1 MPKPRLLLFVHG
13 LGGNAKATWG
23 RFGELVAGD
32 PEFDA
37 AYDVAYY
44 SFPTNIFYLPWFME
58 APSAQRLAEGLGTRL
73 EYAYPSYTDVV
84 LAAHSLGGLIVKRYL
99 VDTVQAGQNVRVSR
113 AVFFGVPNSGA
124 SLATVGSVLQWRH
137 RQLAQLCRNSDFIE
151 ALNKEWYAR
160 DLPARVSC
168 KYVLGGLDRVV
179 AADSARGEY
188 RNFDVA
194 TIAEKDHF
202 ALVKPRDADD
212 LSFLVLRGVALAKP
226 ADVPLAKAVV
236 PTPQP
241 PRQIVLPPPPAPPR
255 FPADDGV
262 QSLRRM
268 IVGTICLINLLV
280 FTLLAIMVV
289 VRDAPASAISWGA
302 VPLVGI
308 VVVGWRLFPRTV

>member
-58 APSAQRLAEGLGTRL
+58 APWAQRLAEGLGTRL

-84 LAAHSLGGLIVKRYL
+84 LAAHSLGGLE
-99 VDTVQAGQNVRVSR
+99 RVSQTLSGGYGSGWAER
-113 AVFFGVPNSGA
+113 ASQSRGVLRCSE
-124 SLATVGSVLQWRH
+124 LR
-137 RQLAQLCRNSDFIE
+137 RQLGHRRIGAAMASPAAGPAVPQNSDFIE

-179 AADSARGEY
+179 AADWARGEY

-202 ALVKPRDADD
+202 ALVKPATQTISPSSSSVAWHWPNRPTY
-212 LSFLVLRGVALAKP
+212 LS
-226 ADVPLAKAVV
+226 
-236 PTPQP
+236 
-241 PRQIVLPPPPAPPR
+241 
-255 FPADDGV
+255 
-262 QSLRRM
+262 RR
-268 IVGTICLINLLV
+268 
-280 FTLLAIMVV
+280 
-289 VRDAPASAISWGA
+289 R
-302 VPLVGI
+302 
-308 VVVGWRLFPRTV
+308 